1 LGNAGAGP
9 STTSASASMSVLSMP
24 TAAGFSSTASVPG
37 SSSNSLAPLRPG
49 QAGAVQLGVLQAQ
62 MQQMNLQDSHVYD
75 L

>member
-1 LGNAGAGP
+1 
-9 STTSASASMSVLSMP
+9 MSVLSMP